1 MNNFETTV
9 YDERELFDL
18 LADNIEIMTDEEKLI
33 VVEVYNK
40 QGIDGVKEVLRDQ
53 NEEEDAYTEHHQ
65 LELKS
70 KIKQDC
76 FAEFKK
82 NMEYLNP

>member
-40 QGIDGVKEVLRDQ
+40 QGIDGVREVLRDQ
-53 NEEEDAYTEHHQ
+53 NEEDAYTGDQQ